1 MKLVEIKNSLFLRTR
16 KISTKIKVRF
26 QLLKTRKIFHR
37 FEEKAREKGEYD
49 EISQQL

>member
-16 KISTKIKVRF
+16 KISTKIKVR